1 MIYLQRDK
9 FGRLLRVEST
19 PFEGMTERL
28 ATPSKEVID
37 WQARIEARDRLGR
50 LRESDADMIRV
61 LEDLIGVLVERGV
74 LRYTDLPEAARN
86 KLRARAEYRAALGS
100 LNQATLM
107 GDEEDEGGLL

>member
-9 FGRLLRVEST
+9 FGRLLRVESA

-28 ATPSKEVID
+28 ATPSKEVIE

-61 LEDLIGVLVERGV
+61 LEAWRVALHRLARGS
-74 LRYTDLPEAARN
+74 TQQIAGA
-86 KLRARAEYRAALGS
+86 
-100 LNQATLM
+100 
-107 GDEEDEGGLL
+107 GGIPCGTGEFEPSHPHGR